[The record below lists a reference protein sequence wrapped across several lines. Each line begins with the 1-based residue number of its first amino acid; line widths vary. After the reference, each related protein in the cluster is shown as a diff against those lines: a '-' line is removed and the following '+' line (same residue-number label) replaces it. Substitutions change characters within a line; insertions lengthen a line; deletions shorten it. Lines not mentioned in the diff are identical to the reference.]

1 MTDRTYTDASGK
13 KYLTVPKFA
22 VLVEKSPGW
31 VKARIAEGKLLHLK
45 GKHPLVREDAM
56 KIWQEKE
63 QRELYE

>member
-1 MTDRTYTDASGK
+1 MKILTEK

-22 VLVEKSPGW
+22 EHIGKSPKW
-31 VKARIAEGKLLHLK
+31 VKLRIAEGKLLHLK

-63 QRELYE
+63 QREFYNGK